1 VLFHLMMVV
10 NPLTEA
16 SFGHN
21 GVAAHSDP
29 IRFQAIALAHGTP
42 GRDFRVEYPPLAVV
56 GMRAIGRDGLAPL
69 MKHLLLL
76 DGLADLAIALALLW
90 AWSKRASFAYLAMTA
105 PLLPILVSGF
115 DLVALGIA
123 VVGLACSRR
132 GHQTLGGV
140 LIAIAAFVKVWPA
153 LLVAVLL
160 LWRHRRA
167 VIAAVTSLVVGG
179 AAWLAWSG
187 ARGPLDVFT
196 YRGARGWQVESNAGA
211 LLAIT
216 RGLHSH
222 YEAGAYRVGAPPFVA
237 GVALAGVTAV
247 ALLWWFWRGRQAP
260 GDPAGAVMLGAIAIL
275 LTGATLLS
283 PQYLVWGIPF
293 AAIAAHERRNAAA
306 ATYFVAVVLDIVY
319 ITTTSLTRPDGIG
332 AHTEV
337 LVRNGVLAAVIVV
350 AFRSLY
356 CVSQARR
363 TSAST
368 STYAVPLTST
378 VTECNVPVKGLGAA

>member
-1 VLFHLMMVV
+1 
-10 NPLTEA
+10 
-16 SFGHN
+16 
-21 GVAAHSDP
+21 
-29 IRFQAIALAHGTP
+29 
-42 GRDFRVEYPPLAVV
+42 
-56 GMRAIGRDGLAPL
+56 
-69 MKHLLLL
+69 MKHLVLI

-90 AWSKRASFAYLAMTA
+90 AWSKRASFAYLAMTV
-105 PLLPILVSGF
+105 PMLPILLSGF
-115 DLVALGIA
+115 DLFALAIA

-132 GHQTLGGV
+132 GHQTIGGV
-140 LIAIAAFVKVWPA
+140 LIAAAAFVKVWPA
-153 LLVAVLL
+153 LLIAVLL

-167 VIAAVTSLVVGG
+167 VAAAVASLVAGG
-179 AAWLAWSG
+179 AVWLAWSG
-187 ARGPLDVFT
+187 TRGPIDVLT
-196 YRGARGWQVESNAGA
+196 YRGARGWQVESNAGT
-211 LLAIT
+211 LLALV

-222 YEAGAYRVGAPPFVA
+222 YETGAYRVGAPPFIA
-237 GVALAGVTAV
+237 GAVLSLATAGALV
-247 ALLWWFWRGRQAP
+247 WWCWRARRAP
-260 GDPAGAVMLGAIAIL
+260 GDPAGLVMLGAVAIL

-293 AAIAAHERRNAAA
+293 AAIAAHERRYAAA
-306 ATYFVAVVLDIVY
+306 TTYFVAIVLDIVY

-332 AHTEV
+332 AHMQV